1 MLEGSRK
8 YLREP
13 IFVVFRYMRDANVVK
28 IDLVFLVKR
37 TTPHAQC
44 QHGAADFAGAISKTS
59 RSPVGR
65 ENPYTMVTTNPPI
78 QSSRT
83 SSCAI
88 ESNSRRNESHGSG
101 MLSFGCV
108 GKVFSLHVGQEIPVG
123 RRGRAMFSQ
132 PCSLSLGH
140 RVVTEGIFARK
151 PGSFQNL
158 QTRSKLSRPLALL
171 PALRHFTRQRD
182 SKSQSVL
189 PVVYLGIANQPV
201 PVHISVGHSQP
212 WQPLSNTGVKVWFVQ
227 RLQQDFR
234 GVPSSPASKIG
245 ESGITER
252 PEFRAEIPLVRTHGH
267 CHFLRS
273 QRQRRSR

>member
-123 RRGRAMFSQ
+123 RRGRAMLSQ
-132 PCSLSLGH
+132 LGSSSRDRRYLRAQAGLSPKPPNTTGAFPPACS
-140 RVVTEGIFARK
+140 
-151 PGSFQNL
+151 
-158 QTRSKLSRPLALL
+158 
-171 PALRHFTRQRD
+171 
-182 SKSQSVL
+182 
-189 PVVYLGIANQPV
+189 
-201 PVHISVGHSQP
+201 
-212 WQPLSNTGVKVWFVQ
+212 
-227 RLQQDFR
+227 
-234 GVPSSPASKIG
+234 PSCPP
-245 ESGITER
+245 T
-252 PEFRAEIPLVRTHGH
+252 
-267 CHFLRS
+267 LRS
-273 QRQRRSR
+273 PGRQQIPIGFAGHVPWRFEPTSPSPYQRRS